1 MKTQL
6 ALIQKGGYVSS
17 ILNLLASLN
26 QWIANIFVG
35 SPLFFVNPLWL
46 VLLPLIILPFALD
59 KRARRSAIP
68 IASTLAMIPPSIRRK
83 PPVFRHIGW
92 VLRTLVILLVVVALA
107 RPQLGE
113 REGRRSSEGVDIML
127 AIDTSGSMRARDFEV
142 RGQRPDRLEVIKAVI
157 SDFIAARPEDRIGMV
172 VFGSDAYTQAPL
184 TLDHDVLQKF
194 LERVQIG
201 MAGDGTA
208 IGDGLATA
216 VKRLKDTPGK
226 SHVVVLLTDGANN
239 AGRIDPIAAA
249 QAAKALGIRVHTIGV
264 GSEGVVPIVQ
274 NGRVFHIKADID
286 EVTLKGIADAT
297 GGVYRRAVDT
307 DALVNV
313 YREIDKLEKVRRE
326 DKDQRRGRDVFS
338 PILTLAV
345 ALLALEALWRMS
357 KFRRVPA

>member
-1 MKTQL
+1 MS
-6 ALIQKGGYVSS
+6 LIHS
-17 ILNLLASLN
+17 IIDRLN
-26 QWIANIFVG
+26 QAIAGLFEG
-35 SPLFFVNPLWL
+35 SPLLFVNPAWL
-46 VLLPLIILPFALD
+46 LLLPLIALPFVMD
-59 KRARRSAIP
+59 RRARLRSIP
-68 IASTLAMIPPSIRRK
+68 VASTAVMIPVSLRRRAPLLRHGGWFLRTLAM
-83 PPVFRHIGW
+83 
-92 VLRTLVILLVVVALA
+92 LLVIVSLA
-107 RPQLGE
+107 RPQIGE
-113 REGRRSSEGVDIML
+113 RQGRKSSEGVDIML
-127 AIDTSGSMRARDFEV
+127 AVDTSGSMRARDFEV

-157 SDFIAARPEDRIGMV
+157 ADFVAARPEDRIGMV
-172 VFGSDAYTQAPL
+172 VFGTEAFTQAPL
-184 TLDHDVLQKF
+184 TLDHSVLQKF
-194 LERVQIG
+194 LERVEIG

-226 SHVVVLLTDGANN
+226 SRVVVLLTDGANN
-239 AGRIDPIAAA
+239 SGRIDPIAAA

-286 EVTLKGIADAT
+286 EVTLKAIADAT

-338 PILTLAV
+338 PILALAFG
-345 ALLALEALWRMS
+345 LLGLEAFWRTTR
-357 KFRRVPA
+357 FRRIPS